1 MPSEV
6 HSAPLLQQRS
16 AHAVLGCDPVVW
28 LQPNNGHVEM
38 EQLSLG
44 SLKKRKG
51 GWKGMCVKEEEKTH
65 PFLWNRFPPRVR
77 HSQSPDMA

>member
-51 GWKGMCVKEEEKTH
+51 GWKGMCVCEGGGK
-65 PFLWNRFPPRVR
+65 NPPIPLESVPIQ
-77 HSQSPDMA
+77 SQTLSEP